1 MVGWENFKLWSYFS
15 HESNFLR
22 EKCSPS
28 SHLNFKKPIQGC
40 SFLHQLN
47 LVLTVKSVSHVP
59 PWGFF
64 TITQL
69 FQSFVDL
76 FSTLWN
82 MFPAE
87 KLHNFLFSA
96 FNMSTFYFKSN
107 CKIKSLVMI
116 RRSVLEG
123 CCSFWKAILQLCSHV
138 LRSFFWNIIKSKD
151 IFWRGFGSGFWTRQ
165 SLFGNIKRWL
175 RICCSQLHT
184 FFSLENPQS
193 NFNGKQHKKNN
204 KNRKEGR
211 S

>member
-1 MVGWENFKLWSYFS
+1 MLGWENFKLWSYFS

-28 SHLNFKKPIQGC
+28 SHLNFKKSIQGC

-87 KLHNFLFSA
+87 RQHNFLFSA
-96 FNMSTFYFKSN
+96 FNMSTFYFKSS

-123 CCSFWKAILQLCSHV
+123 CCSFWKAALQLCSHV
-138 LRSFFWNIIKSKD
+138 LRSYQKCSFGTLSNLKTYSEGD
-151 IFWRGFGSGFWTRQ
+151 LEVGFEHVRAYLEILRDGSESAAASFTH
-165 SLFGNIKRWL
+165 SF
-175 RICCSQLHT
+175 H
-184 FFSLENPQS
+184 
-193 NFNGKQHKKNN
+193 
-204 KNRKEGR
+204 
-211 S
+211 